1 MLFFIQKH
9 IILNIRLEDFYMTA
23 KVDRRVRKTKA
34 QLREGL
40 AHLMLEKSIKE
51 ITVKELVDKVDIN
64 RSTFY
69 LHYADIYQMLQQIE
83 EEALDNITHILEN
96 CPVDFSNNESTLEF
110 VTKFFAILDSD
121 KDLCRA
127 LLGPHG
133 DMAFVEQIE
142 NLLAGT
148 FLKHLPGTFPKND
161 SNLKYAYAFILNGCV
176 GLIKTWLSQPVQESP
191 AHMAEL
197 TCRLIENAT
206 QGYLDTLTK

>member
-1 MLFFIQKH
+1 
-9 IILNIRLEDFYMTA
+9 MTE

-83 EEALDNITHILEN
+83 EEALENITHILEDY
-96 CPVDFSNNESTLEF
+96 PVDFSNNESTLEF

-142 NLLAGT
+142 NLLAGI